1 MRWIGAITVV
11 LVLGFLPAANGST
24 AGQCAPAGAAIL
36 AADRSA
42 QIYDAH
48 LPNGTFAPNVY
59 GCTLDHKHR
68 FLLAHSRPNSCGRR
82 QLCECRTET
91 ERTCGTWVDEPVAL
105 AATTVAYLESR
116 FDHGSGDRQVIVRS
130 LRTGRVV
137 HAFRER
143 LREVVQLVVKSDG
156 AVAWVE
162 ASPGF
167 GGFGGSSWAIGA
179 LDRNGYRLLVES
191 LLSEPRLLD
200 VRGSSL
206 AWELEGHRAI
216 APLH

>member
-1 MRWIGAITVV
+1 MRWIGAITAA

-68 FLLAHSRPNSCGRR
+68 LLLAHSRRDSCAGR

-116 FDHGSGDRQVIVRS
+116 IDHGSEDRQVIVRS

-137 HAFRER
+137 HGFRER
-143 LREVVQLVVKSDG
+143 LREVVQLVVKADG

-162 ASPGF
+162 ASYGF
-167 GGFGGSSWAIGA
+167 GASSWAIGA

-200 VRGSSL
+200 VRGSTL
-206 AWELEGHRAI
+206 AWELEGHRAT